1 MNNLRRIQIVSRG
14 FRLFFLVL
22 LCCAPFGYALEWIFF
37 NQMPPGFQMLLLPI
51 VVAHTEFS
59 LKLRVIGFLLSCLPM
74 SVDLFCTLTLFR
86 LFRLYETGKIFTD
99 INVRC
104 YRRLGYA
111 LILWVIAGVLSG
123 LLFSGL
129 IVLAD
134 SSGGQGT
141 IVDWVGIVG
150 WGMAYLSTFLIGWV
164 ILMISWVM
172 DEGRQLEEDQALTI

>member
-1 MNNLRRIQIVSRG
+1 MNNLHRIQRVSRI
-14 FRLFFLVL
+14 FRYFFLAL

-37 NQMPPGFQMLLLPI
+37 NQMPQAFQILLLPI
-51 VVAHTEFS
+51 VVTHAELS
-59 LKLRVIGFLLSCLPM
+59 WKLRVIGFLLSCLPM
-74 SVDLFCTLTLFR
+74 SVDLFCTLILFR
-86 LFRLYETGKIFTD
+86 LFRLYETGKIFTAA
-99 INVRC
+99 NVRC

-111 LILWVIAGVLSG
+111 LILWVIAGILSG

-129 IVLAD
+129 IVLTD
-134 SSGGQGT
+134 SSGGQGAV
-141 IVDWVGIVG
+141 VDWVGMIG